1 MTHLLMACR
10 AFAFALVLAG
20 LFPSSALA
28 AAPAAQA
35 ASSEAGHQR
44 LADLLEDD
52 AARAALIEQ
61 LRKLGDDASADALAA
76 ETPESSIAARV
87 ADFSQRV
94 AQGTVRETRNAVDS
108 VGDAWNRLLSADPQA
123 LAWLV
128 GEFALLVVVTL
139 VAFRLLSIAAGF
151 IFRALDR
158 SAAAY
163 SGPSAIVWVRR
174 ALAIAGATLTDLAT
188 IVLAGA
194 AGYAVALFVLGTA
207 GELRPQESFFLNA
220 FLVVEALRA
229 VLRLVFSRHGEHLRV
244 LPAGSEETAYWYAW
258 ASRMVFFIGY
268 GLLLLVPLINHF
280 VTAELGRAVAIVIM
294 LTALLRAAVI
304 VMQNRAR
311 TRAALEVLGE
321 RMASPFAR
329 VSLAIGARIWHVVA
343 IIYLAAILVTSILY
357 PEEALPFMLAASGQ
371 TIVAVVVGIALAALL
386 TQVILR
392 RIRIGDELRAKFPLL
407 EARLNAYV
415 PTALKI
421 ARFLILAVV
430 LAFIVDAWTPFDLGA
445 WVASDAGAGLIGRLF
460 SVALIVVLAL
470 LVWLVIA
477 SWIEFR
483 LNPDAGA
490 APNPRARTLLTIF
503 RNAVAIALV
512 VVTSMVVLAEIGI
525 NIAPLLAG
533 AGVLGLAI
541 GFGAQKLV
549 QDVITGVFIQ
559 LERVIDVGDTVTAGG
574 ITGTVERMTIR
585 SLGLRDLS
593 GTYHL
598 LPFSSVDTVSNY
610 NRDFAYHVGEYGI
623 GYREDTDEAIAH
635 LRAAFGELLQDPA
648 LRGQIIGDQLEV
660 HGVTALADSAV
671 NIRVRIKT
679 LPGSQFPIGRAY
691 NRLVKRH
698 FDAAGIEIPFPHMT
712 LYFGEDKQGK
722 APPAWLKL
730 LGAEGGDL
738 LAAGEAPQIT
748 REVKSR
754 DDTPRP
760 A

>member
-61 LRKLGDDASADALAA
+61 LRELGDDASADALAA

-174 ALAIAGATLTDLAT
+174 VLAIAGAALTDLAT
-188 IVLAGA
+188 IALAGA

-207 GELRPQESFFLNA
+207 GELRPQESLFLNA

-304 VMQNRAR
+304 VMQNRVR
-311 TRAALEVLGE
+311 TRAALEALGE
-321 RMASPFAR
+321 RMALPFAR
-329 VSLAIGARIWHVVA
+329 VSLAIGARIWHVLA
-343 IIYLAAILVTSILY
+343 IIYLAAIL
-357 PEEALPFMLAASGQ
+357 
-371 TIVAVVVGIALAALL
+371 
-386 TQVILR
+386 
-392 RIRIGDELRAKFPLL
+392 
-407 EARLNAYV
+407 
-415 PTALKI
+415 
-421 ARFLILAVV
+421 
-430 LAFIVDAWTPFDLGA
+430 
-445 WVASDAGAGLIGRLF
+445 
-460 SVALIVVLAL
+460 
-470 LVWLVIA
+470 
-477 SWIEFR
+477 
-483 LNPDAGA
+483 
-490 APNPRARTLLTIF
+490 
-503 RNAVAIALV
+503 
-512 VVTSMVVLAEIGI
+512 
-525 NIAPLLAG
+525 
-533 AGVLGLAI
+533 
-541 GFGAQKLV
+541 
-549 QDVITGVFIQ
+549 
-559 LERVIDVGDTVTAGG
+559 
-574 ITGTVERMTIR
+574 
-585 SLGLRDLS
+585 
-593 GTYHL
+593 
-598 LPFSSVDTVSNY
+598 
-610 NRDFAYHVGEYGI
+610 
-623 GYREDTDEAIAH
+623 
-635 LRAAFGELLQDPA
+635 
-648 LRGQIIGDQLEV
+648 
-660 HGVTALADSAV
+660 
-671 NIRVRIKT
+671 
-679 LPGSQFPIGRAY
+679 
-691 NRLVKRH
+691 
-698 FDAAGIEIPFPHMT
+698 
-712 LYFGEDKQGK
+712 
-722 APPAWLKL
+722 
-730 LGAEGGDL
+730 
-738 LAAGEAPQIT
+738 
-748 REVKSR
+748 
-754 DDTPRP
+754 
-760 A
+760 

>member
-1 MTHLLMACR
+1 MTHMLMACR
-10 AFAFALVLAG
+10 AFVFALLLAG

-28 AAPAAQA
+28 AEPAVQT
-35 ASSEAGHQR
+35 ASGEAGHQR
-44 LADLLEDD
+44 LADLLEDE
-52 AARAALIEQ
+52 AARAALVEQ
-61 LRKLGDDASADALAA
+61 LRKLGDNVSADVLATA
-76 ETPESSIAARV
+76 APDPSVAARV

-94 AQGTVRETRNAVDS
+94 AQGTVRETRNAVES
-108 VGDAWNRLLSADPQA
+108 VADAWARLLSADPQA
-123 LAWLV
+123 LLWLV
-128 GEFALLVVVTL
+128 GEFAALVVVTL
-139 VAFRLLSIAAGF
+139 VAFRLLYIGAGF
-151 IFRALDR
+151 IFRTLDR
-158 SAAAY
+158 SAAA
-163 SGPSAIVWVRR
+163 SGGPRAVVWVRR
-174 ALAIAGATLTDLAT
+174 GLAVAGAALTDLAT
-188 IVLAGA
+188 IALAGA
-194 AGYAVALFVLGTA
+194 VGYAFALFLLGTA
-207 GELRPQESFFLNA
+207 GELRPQESLFLNA
-220 FLVVEALRA
+220 FLVVESLRA
-229 VLRLVFSRHGEHLRV
+229 VLRLVFSRYGEHLRV
-244 LPAGSEETAYWYAW
+244 LPVSSEETAYWYAW
-258 ASRMVFFIGY
+258 ASRMVFFLGY
-268 GLLLLVPLINHF
+268 GLLLAVPLINHF

-294 LTALLRAAVI
+294 LAALLRAAVI
-304 VMQNRAR
+304 VMQNRVR
-311 TRAALEVLGE
+311 TGAALEALGE

-357 PEEALPFMLAASGQ
+357 PEEALPFMLAATGQ

-415 PTALKI
+415 PTALKL
-421 ARFLILAVV
+421 ARFVILAVV
-430 LAFIVDAWTPFDLGA
+430 LAFIVDAWTPFDLGG
-445 WVASDAGAGLIGRLF
+445 WVASDAGAGMIGRLL

-483 LNPDAGA
+483 LNPEAGA
-490 APNPRARTLLTIF
+490 TPNPRARTLLTIF

-559 LERVIDVGDTVTAGG
+559 LERAIDVGDAVTAGG

-623 GYREDTDEAIAH
+623 GYREDTDEAIEH
-635 LRAAFGELLQDPA
+635 LRGAFDELLQDPA
-648 LRGQIIGDQLEV
+648 LRAQILSDELEV
-660 HGVTALADSAV
+660 HGVTALADSSV
-671 NIRVRIKT
+671 NLRVRIKT
-679 LPGSQFPIGRAY
+679 LAGSQFPVGRAY

-722 APPAWLKL
+722 APPAYLKL
-730 LGAEGGDL
+730 LGADGGNVR
-738 LAAGEAPQIT
+738 AAGEALEIT
-748 REVKSR
+748 GEGKSS
-754 DDTPRP
+754 DEKPS
-760 A
+760 AA